1 MRLTG
6 TRAMLCDRTRE
17 WAALDLDGELSEF
30 ERALMQAHLD
40 RCADCREFAG
50 DVVQI
55 TQNLRSAPLEALAR
69 PVTLPAR
76 RRVASYRH
84 VQVAAA
90 AAVVLVAA
98 GLGGLYGSVRGEEA
112 TVSAAGGHAT
122 SLAAVSEDRLVRA
135 VQLAYLKS
143 SALPSLGESK
153 PALPVSI

>member
-1 MRLTG
+1 
-6 TRAMLCDRTRE
+6 MLCDRTRE

-40 RCADCREFAG
+40 RCADCREFAA
-50 DVVQI
+50 DVVEI
-55 TQNLRSAPLEALAR
+55 AGHLRAAPLEPLPR

-76 RRVASYRH
+76 RRVASFRH

-98 GLGGLYGSVRGEEA
+98 GLGGLYGSVRSSEPRLA
-112 TVSAAGGHAT
+112 VASSHPT

-135 VQLAYLKS
+135 VRLAYLKPP
-143 SALPSLGESK
+143 ALPSLGQSK